1 MLKQVKRINFSAK
14 DEESGATYELI
25 AEGDA
30 EGEVPTEGEVFSGS
44 IQTSSGQDVRSIAK
58 GKYQIEGV
66 FGPVE
71 LVSDDPNAP

>member
-25 AEGDA
+25 AEEDA
-30 EGEVPTEGEVFSGS
+30 EGEAPTEGATFSGS

-71 LVSDDPNAP
+71 LISDDPNAP